1 MSNNYNLKELKTKS
15 SPAQF
20 ASEINQYLEGAWPK
34 IWLTIGTVILSS
46 IAEVAVPY
54 LIIIAIDQYI
64 AKGDLSGLVNIL
76 GGLVILFVFISAIS
90 YFQTITTSRISQQ
103 VLYSLRRDLFDKIQ
117 SLPLDFFNQNKSGD
131 IISRINN
138 DTEKLNNFF
147 GQSIFQFV
155 RNFFT
160 FLGIGLFI
168 FWISWKLALIV
179 WLPVVLVVI
188 FNQIVTGIVRS
199 ANKTNLEASGDLSAF
214 LDENINNF
222 RALVVFNKRQYFRE
236 SFAEVNHKSYLN
248 KIKSQVLNGIFQ
260 PIYAFSGN
268 LAQLLVLGLGI
279 YLISKGEI
287 TAGILVGFLSYAQK
301 FYQPLQ
307 ILGSVWGTLQE
318 ALAAWDR
325 IQNLLKLK

>member
-1 MSNNYNLKELKTKS
+1 MPNNYNLKQLKTKS
-15 SPAQF
+15 SPIEF
-20 ASEINQYLEGAWPK
+20 AREINSYLGGAWPK

-54 LIIIAIDQYI
+54 LIILCIDQYI
-64 AKGDLSGLVNIL
+64 TKNNLSGLFSIL
-76 GGLVILFVFISAIS
+76 IILAGILVFTSVIS
-90 YFQTITTSRISQQ
+90 YFQTIITSRISQQ
-103 VLYSLRRDLFDKIQ
+103 ILHTLRRDLFDKIQ

-160 FLGIGLFI
+160 FLGIGLFV
-168 FWISWKLALIV
+168 FWISWKLAVII
-179 WLPVVLVVI
+179 WLPVFVVVI
-188 FNQIVTGIVRS
+188 FNQIITAKVRD
-199 ANKTNLEASGDLSAF
+199 ANKTSLESSGELSGF

-236 SFAEVNHKSYLN
+236 SFEVVNHRSYIN
-248 KIKSQVLNGIFQ
+248 KLKSQVLNGIFQ
-260 PIYAFSGN
+260 PIYAFAGN
-268 LAQLLVLGLGI
+268 IAQVLVLGVGI

-325 IQNLLKLK
+325 IQNLLRLK

>member
-20 ASEINQYLEGAWPK
+20 AQEINQYLGGAWPK
-34 IWLTIGTVILSS
+34 IWLTVGTVILSS

-54 LIIIAIDQYI
+54 LIIVAIDQYI
-64 AKGDLSGLVNIL
+64 AKGNLSGLINVL
-76 GGLVILFVFISAIS
+76 GGLVILFIFISAIS

-138 DTEKLNNFF
+138 DTDKLNNFF

-168 FWISWKLALIV
+168 FWISWKLALII

-188 FNQIVTGIVRS
+188 FNQVVTGIVRN

-236 SFAEVNHKSYLN
+236 SFQEVNEKSYKN